1 MRKFLIL
8 FASMTIL
15 MSCGS
20 FLTLNIT
27 TNALASLTDRV
38 DIGMTKTEFL
48 AIADGRAVK
57 DAMTETYYV
66 YRVNQYNIDG
76 VRVDSMF
83 YYFRYS
89 DDKLFEVNAGTRA
102 SEINVNINN

>member
-8 FASMTIL
+8 FASITIL
-15 MSCGS
+15 MSCGLYAPLS
-20 FLTLNIT
+20 TLN
-27 TNALASLTDRV
+27 NKV
-38 DIGMTKTEFL
+38 EIGMTKTEFL
-48 AIADGRAVK
+48 EIAQGRAKK
-57 DAMTETYYV
+57 DAMNETYYV
-66 YRVNQYNIDG
+66 YRVNSNQMDG
-76 VRVDSMF
+76 SVDSMF

>member
-8 FASMTIL
+8 FASITIL
-15 MSCGS
+15 VSCGS
-20 FLTLNIT
+20 LASISTLN
-27 TNALASLTDRV
+27 DKV

-48 AIADGRAVK
+48 AIADGRAEK

-66 YRVNQYNIDG
+66 YRVSEYNIDG

-89 DDKLFEVNAGTRA
+89 DDKLFEVNAGTN
-102 SEINVNINN
+102 SSDINVNIKN

>member
-1 MRKFLIL
+1 MKNLLIL
-8 FASMTIL
+8 FASITIL

-20 FLTLNIT
+20 
-27 TNALASLTDRV
+27 LAPLSTVNDKV

-48 AIADGRAVK
+48 KIADGRAVK
-57 DAMTETYYV
+57 DAMTEAYYV
-66 YRVNQYNIDG
+66 YRVNQYDLNGYKI
-76 VRVDSMF
+76 DSMF

-102 SEINVNINN
+102 SDINVNINN

>member
-1 MRKFLIL
+1 MKNLLIL
-8 FASMTIL
+8 FASLTIL
-15 MSCGS
+15 ISC
-20 FLTLNIT
+20 
-27 TNALASLTDRV
+27 ASLGSISSLNDKV

-48 AIADGRAVK
+48 AIAQGRAKK

-66 YRVNQYNIDG
+66 YRVDQYNLDG
-76 VRVDSMF
+76 YKIDSMF

-102 SEINVNINN
+102 TDINVNINN

>member
-1 MRKFLIL
+1 MFWWPPSFGSLVSITL
-8 FASMTIL
+8 YD
-15 MSCGS
+15 CGS
-20 FLTLNIT
+20 FEKSTLN
-27 TNALASLTDRV
+27 DKV

-48 AIADGRAVK
+48 SIADGRAVK

>member
-8 FASMTIL
+8 FASITIL
-15 MSCGS
+15 VSCGS
-20 FLTLNIT
+20 LASISTLN
-27 TNALASLTDRV
+27 DKV

-48 AIADGRAVK
+48 AIALNRAKK

-66 YRVNQYNIDG
+66 YRVDQYNLDG

-102 SEINVNINN
+102 TDINVNINN

>member
-1 MRKFLIL
+1 
-8 FASMTIL
+8 MTIL

-20 FLTLNIT
+20 
-27 TNALASLTDRV
+27 LAPLSTVNDRV

-76 VRVDSMF
+76 ARVDSMF

-102 SEINVNINN
+102 SDINVNINQ

>member
-1 MRKFLIL
+1 MKNLLIL
-8 FASMTIL
+8 FVSMTIL

-20 FLTLNIT
+20 
-27 TNALASLTDRV
+27 LAPLSTVNDRV

-102 SEINVNINN
+102 SEINVNINQ